1 MTKVL
6 IIDDDPDALQIAR
19 IRLAKLGLTVFSA
32 DGGIAGLEAARRE
45 LPDLILLDQEMPD
58 LSGYDVCRVLKADAE
73 LCMIP
78 VLFLSASNAA
88 EDKVKGLDLG
98 AVDYITKPFDASEL
112 CARVRAALRSKRI
125 QDLLI
130 ERAHV
135 DPLTGRPNHRALLR
149 RLQREWDHMQ
159 HNLGRVSFAMADINH
174 FRQVTDAEGHHIGD
188 ELIREVALAV
198 GRQAGVRTPRGR
210 RADDE
215 S

>member
-6 IIDDDPDALQIAR
+6 IIDDDPDALQVAR

-45 LPDLILLDQEMPD
+45 MPDLILLDQEMPD
-58 LSGYDVCRVLKADAE
+58 LSGFDVCRVLKADAE

-78 VLFLSASNAA
+78 VLFLSASSAA
-88 EDKVKGLDLG
+88 EDKIKGLDLG
-98 AVDYITKPFDASEL
+98 AVDYIAKPFDASEL
-112 CARVRAALRSKRI
+112 CARVRAALRTKRI

-130 ERAHV
+130 ERAHI
-135 DPLTGRPNHRALLR
+135 DPLTGRPNHPALLR

-159 HNLGRVSFAMADINH
+159 HNLGRVSFAMADINR
-174 FRQVTDAEGHHIGD
+174 FRHVTDAEGYHIGD
-188 ELIREVALAV
+188 ELIQEVTLAM
-198 GRQAGVRTPRGR
+198 GRQADERTPPEG